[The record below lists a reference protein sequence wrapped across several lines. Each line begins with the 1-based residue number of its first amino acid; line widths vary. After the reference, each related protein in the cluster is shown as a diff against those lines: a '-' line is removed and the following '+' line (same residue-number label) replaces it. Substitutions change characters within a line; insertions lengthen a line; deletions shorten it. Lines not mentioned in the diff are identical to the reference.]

1 MEQKSENIAVLR
13 LAATGAI
20 SFFVFFAICW
30 IAVFLALPAVP
41 HAYLG
46 LFAAAADPSSGT
58 ALLQGLS
65 WSAVF
70 GFLAGGLWALVHN
83 LLGKIGRT

>member
-1 MEQKSENIAVLR
+1 MERKLENIAVLR

-20 SFFVFFAICW
+20 SLFVFFAICW
-30 IAVFLALPAVP
+30 IAVFLALPAAP

-46 LFAAAADPSSGT
+46 LFANAADLTSGT
-58 ALLQGLS
+58 ALVQGLS

-70 GFLAGGLWALVHN
+70 GFLAGGLLALVYN
-83 LLGKIGRT
+83 TLGKVARA